1 MSGYAGDPLECWAE
15 KLEERSAIEDFLDWA
30 SRTGVGTFRFA
41 YSRSDVLDRYHEI
54 DRKALETARRE
65 LLDKARSENAD

>member
-1 MSGYAGDPLECWAE
+1 MSGWTGSPLERWAD

-30 SRTGVGTFRFA
+30 SRTGVCTFRFA

-54 DRKALETARRE
+54 DRKALEAARRA